1 MAFSTRSSVGFAS
14 HRSVRKGTH
23 HTWSGTAFVVEALVL
38 LAFMVASL
46 AILLTLFSDAH
57 LRAEDT
63 LKLEAAV
70 AVAGD
75 EAEAFGANPFAVPA
89 EQDVTYQDQ
98 TCTVRLIPEATVYSG
113 GVLFNATISVMFD
126 SEELYTVQTARYV
139 RSGASTTRLLSQGD
153 ADSACSILFAQ
164 LVADNRMDTQGNV
177 LVADATGDAPAD
189 GVDAST
195 TPTAPSTQA
204 GGVA

>member
-98 TCTVRLIPEATVYSG
+98 TCTVRLTPEATVYSG

-126 SEELYTVQTARYV
+126 NEELYTVQTARYV

-164 LVADNRMDTQGNV
+164 LVADNRMDAQGNV
-177 LVADATGDAPAD
+177 LVADVTGDAPAG
-189 GVDAST
+189 GVDAPT
-195 TPTAPSTQA
+195 APTAPSTQA